1 MLVVKAIGGLC
12 NRLRTLFSY
21 NQYAKFLNKKL
32 VFIWNKNEQCT
43 GLFLD
48 YFEPVE
54 NILFLENNN
63 DNLNIDYTSHHGLSN
78 YPSNYSELKL
88 LPSILEKIKEKIN
101 ILERN
106 YISFH
111 IRRTDH
117 INYAKNIGKYVDDNF
132 FIDFIEKNLQ
142 DKNLFIAADNKETY
156 NLFKSKYETNV
167 KFDYYNTIINKTRQ
181 TTLEESIIDI
191 YVCVYSSKFTGTTHS
206 SFSALIDA
214 LRKSN
219 KYTIENLF
227 K

>member
-1 MLVVKAIGGLC
+1 MLVVYALGGLC
-12 NRLRTLFSY
+12 NKLRVVFSY
-21 NQYAKFLNKKL
+21 NQYAKILNKKL
-32 VFIWNKNEQCT
+32 VIIWSKSEQCT

-54 NILFLENNN
+54 NVLFLESNK
-63 DNLNIDYTSHHGLSN
+63 DKLKIDYTSHDELSD

-117 INYAKNIGKYVDDNF
+117 VDYAKNIGKYVDDNF

-142 DKNLFIAADNKETY
+142 DKNLFIATDNKDTY
-156 NLFKSKYETNV
+156 DLFKSKYKKNV
-167 KFDYYNTIINKTRQ
+167 KFDYYNTIINKTRH

-191 YVCVYSSKFTGTTHS
+191 YVCVYSSKFTGTTYS
-206 SFSALIDA
+206 SFSMFIDV
-214 LRKSN
+214 LRNSN
-219 KYTIENLF
+219 QYTIENLF

>member
-1 MLVVKAIGGLC
+1 M
-12 NRLRTLFSY
+12 
-21 NQYAKFLNKKL
+21 
-32 VFIWNKNEQCT
+32 
-43 GLFLD
+43 
-48 YFEPVE
+48 
-54 NILFLENNN
+54 
-63 DNLNIDYTSHHGLSN
+63 
-78 YPSNYSELKL
+78 
-88 LPSILEKIKEKIN
+88 PSILEKIKEKIN